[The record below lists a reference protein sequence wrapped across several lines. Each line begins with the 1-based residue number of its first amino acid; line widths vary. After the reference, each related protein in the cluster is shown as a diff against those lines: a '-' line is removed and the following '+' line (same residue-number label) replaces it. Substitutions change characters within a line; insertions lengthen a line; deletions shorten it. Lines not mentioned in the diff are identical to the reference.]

1 MRKPLIGITPG
12 SSIDALSHGTFVRYS
27 INAAYCNAILAAG
40 GIPVVL
46 PFQDDAAAVIESL
59 DGLLLSGGSDI
70 EPARFGATEIHPETY
85 GISPER
91 DQFELD
97 LFRLALE
104 RDVPFLG
111 VCRGIQLVNVGL
123 GGTLIQ
129 DVPSQHVAAEP
140 VQHRQQADGVA
151 ANQPGHDV
159 TVDAG
164 NWLHDQL
171 GVSTLPVNS
180 FHHQA
185 IDRLAP
191 GLEVIA
197 RAADGTIEAVIMP
210 DRPFGLAV
218 QWHPELMFVDHPVHL
233 IPFQGL
239 VDAAMVRLAEPAA
252 V

>member
-12 SSIDALSHGTFVRYS
+12 SSIDALSHGTFERYS
-27 INAAYCNAILAAG
+27 INAAYSNAIIAAG

-46 PFQDDAAAVIESL
+46 PFQEDAAAVAASL

-70 EPARFGATEIHPETY
+70 EPSRFGATEIHAETY
-85 GISPER
+85 GISPTR

-97 LFRLALE
+97 LFHHALD
-104 RDVPFLG
+104 RDIPILG
-111 VCRGIQLVNVGL
+111 VCRGIQLVNVAL

-129 DVPSQHVAAEP
+129 DIPSEHQTSNP
-140 VQHRQQADGVA
+140 VQHRQQTDGIA

-159 TVDAG
+159 TIDSG
-164 NWLHDQL
+164 TWLHEHL
-171 GVSTLPVNS
+171 GTQTLPVNT

-197 RAADGTIEAVIMP
+197 RAADDTIEAVTMP
-210 DRPFGLAV
+210 DRRFVLAV
-218 QWHPELMFVDHPVHL
+218 QWHPELMFVDHPAHL
-233 IPFQGL
+233 VPFQGL
-239 VDAAMVRLAEPAA
+239 VDAAAVRLAEPAIA
-252 V
+252 

>member
-1 MRKPLIGITPG
+1 VRKPLIGITPG
-12 SSIDALSHGTFVRYS
+12 SSIDALSHGTFERFS
-27 INAAYCNAILAAG
+27 INAAYANAILAAG

-46 PFQDDAAAVIESL
+46 PFQANAAALAESL

-70 EPARFGATEIHPETY
+70 APSRFGAAEIHPETY

-91 DQFELD
+91 DQFEVD
-97 LFRLALE
+97 LFQHALA
-104 RDVPFLG
+104 RNTPILG
-111 VCRGIQLVNVGL
+111 VCRGIQLVNVAL

-129 DVPSQHVAAEP
+129 DIATEHVAAEP
-140 VQHRQQADGVA
+140 IQHRQQRNGVA

-159 TVDAG
+159 AIDAG
-164 NWLHDQL
+164 TWLHHQL
-171 GVSTLPVNS
+171 GTTSLPVNS

-185 IDRLAP
+185 IADLAP

-197 RAADGTIEAVIMP
+197 RATDGTIEAVTMP
-210 DRPFGLAV
+210 DRSFVFAV
-218 QWHPELMFVDHPVHL
+218 QWHPELMFVDHPAHL

-239 VDAAMVRLAEPAA
+239 VDAAAVHVAESAI